1 MEIDVGDA
9 SPLSLLSFSSFPSFL
24 FGDFPALLALA
35 VNFEL
40 LANAAF
46 PCVWPKVEPSP
57 YLAFYAV

>member
-1 MEIDVGDA
+1 MNEFCMEIDVGEA

-40 LANAAF
+40 FANAAF
-46 PCVWPKVEPSP
+46 PCV
-57 YLAFYAV
+57 